1 MTSATLNSSPGFAI
15 PPIRALTASGS
26 AATDLIGMNSA
37 WFGNDWSAS
46 CNCSLVKS
54 MATLEVWWLLQLLP
68 SKQSMGTT
76 KVEASVLHVIFR
88 V

>member
-1 MTSATLNSSPGFAI
+1 
-15 PPIRALTASGS
+15 
-26 AATDLIGMNSA
+26 
-37 WFGNDWSAS
+37 
-46 CNCSLVKS
+46 LVKS